1 METGR
6 FSPDGPMINIILA
19 DSALELVPEGLA
31 GHPSVKRMAERRGKE
46 PEKTLLDISY
56 HYTAMKGMDGWDR
69 RGRPDIAFISL
80 LNLMESP
87 LNKAGLLRVFVHTN
101 QDYIISIDPRTK
113 LPRNYARFC
122 GLLEQLFEE
131 GKVPPRGKPLMT
143 LAKGSLLE
151 LMEQLS
157 PSKKFLFTEKGRKWK
172 LESFSKK
179 LAEEERPLI
188 IIGGFQR
195 GEFSKSELEL
205 ADEKVSVYKEP
216 LDAWVVSSMVVHEVG
231 RHLGLF

>member
-1 METGR
+1 
-6 FSPDGPMINIILA
+6 MIDIILA
-19 DSALELVPEGLA
+19 DSALELVPNGLA
-31 GHPSVKRMAERRGKE
+31 DHPSVKRMAERRGKE

-56 HYTAMKGMDGWDR
+56 HYTAMKGLEGWDQ
-69 RGRPDIAFISL
+69 RGRPDIAFMSL

-101 QDYIISIDPRTK
+101 QNYIISIDPKTK

-131 GKVPPRGKPLMT
+131 GKVPPRGRPLMT
-143 LAKGSLLE
+143 ISRGSLPE
-151 LMEQLS
+151 LVADLG
-157 PSKKFLFTEKGRKWK
+157 PSKTMVFTERGRKWK
-172 LESFSKK
+172 LDSFAKG
-179 LAEEERPLI
+179 LAEEERPLL

-195 GEFSKSELEL
+195 GEFSREELEL

-216 LDAWVVSSMVVHEVG
+216 LDAWIVSSMVVHEVG

>member
-1 METGR
+1 
-6 FSPDGPMINIILA
+6 MINIVLA
-19 DSALELVPEGLA
+19 ESALELVPKGLTD
-31 GHPSVKRMAERRGKE
+31 HPSVKRMAERRGKD

-69 RGRPDIAFISL
+69 RGRPDIAFIAL
-80 LNLMESP
+80 LNLLESP
-87 LNKAGLLRVFVHTN
+87 LNKGGLLRVFVHTH

-122 GLLEQLFEE
+122 GLVEQLFEE

-143 LAKGSLLE
+143 LTRGTLPE
-151 LMEQLS
+151 LVEQLN
-157 PSKKFLFTEKGRKWK
+157 PSKTTLLTEKGKKWK
-172 LESFSKK
+172 LESFASK
-179 LAEEERPLI
+179 LAEEERPLV

-195 GEFSKSELEL
+195 GEFGKGDLAV

-216 LDAWVVSSMVVHEVG
+216 LDAWVVASMVVHEVG